1 MRGAYREHGSAVH
14 RSAAATSARGEQV
27 MGTKRSSP
35 LLEGLILI
43 EAGADSSKD
52 RLVRDNGRVRKT
64 IVFVAEPAAGPGIA
78 IELVEQ
84 GIELIELD
92 GGFGS
97 LWAARIFEAIGGRV
111 PVGFV
116 AYGIESMEAVAAFK
130 QRYEA
135 QVT

>member
-1 MRGAYREHGSAVH
+1 MSKE
-14 RSAAATSARGEQV
+14 
-27 MGTKRSSP
+27 RSSV

-43 EAGADSSKD
+43 EAGANAATD
-52 RLVRDNGRVRKT
+52 RIVRDNGRVRKT
-64 IVFVAEPAAGPGIA
+64 IVFVPDPAAGPGVA
-78 IELVEQ
+78 VELANK

-97 LWAARIFEAIGGRV
+97 LWAAKIFEAIGGRA

-116 AYGIESMEAVAAFK
+116 SYGIESMEAVAAFK

-135 QVT
+135 QTQ